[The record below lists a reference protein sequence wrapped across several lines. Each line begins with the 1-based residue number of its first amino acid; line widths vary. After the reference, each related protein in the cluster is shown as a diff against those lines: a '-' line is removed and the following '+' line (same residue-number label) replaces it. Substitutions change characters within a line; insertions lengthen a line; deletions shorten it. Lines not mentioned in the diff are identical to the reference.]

1 MKPQTKPTDKQLQ
14 QMNDELVRLI
24 STFGA
29 GQITNLL
36 SVGPST
42 IRQWL
47 HRGRISATKAHEVC
61 KHNAVRELG
70 FTRESLRPDVECWM
84 IGGAD
89 E

>member
-1 MKPQTKPTDKQLQ
+1 
-14 QMNDELVRLI
+14 MNGELIRLV

-29 GQITNLL
+29 PQLAELL
-36 SVGPST
+36 GVTLSS
-42 IRQWL
+42 IRSWL

-84 IGGAD
+84 IGGAN